1 MEHKN
6 FYLLKDSNQIV
17 KEKTENWEQI
27 LSHTHTCVYIYVGGY
42 VYMCVCVYLMN
53 DLYPDFIKNLQLI
66 KRTTQYK
73 KVRKKVEF
81 YVM

>member
-27 LSHTHTCVYIYVGGY
+27 LSHTHTRVYTYMCVYIYMCVC
-42 VYMCVCVYLMN
+42 VCVCVYLMN
-53 DLYPDFIKNLQLI
+53 DLYPDFI
-66 KRTTQYK
+66 
-73 KVRKKVEF
+73 
-81 YVM
+81 